1 MLYTLK
7 VSYGD
12 VDEPEMAT
20 TELLGTY
27 RSLDEACEEA
37 KSKFD
42 AIRACIGDDSDIC
55 VGEVEGSRYDYYVT
69 YGHRDGELCRLFDG
83 YDHFYYVSVIE
94 RREWWK

>member
-12 VDEPEMAT
+12 VDEPEEGT

-27 RSLDEACEEA
+27 RSMEEACEA
-37 KSKFD
+37 ANSKFD

-55 VGEVEGSRYDYYVT
+55 FGEIEGGCCDYYVT

-83 YDHFYYVSVIE
+83 YDHFYLVSIIE
-94 RREWWK
+94 RKEWWK